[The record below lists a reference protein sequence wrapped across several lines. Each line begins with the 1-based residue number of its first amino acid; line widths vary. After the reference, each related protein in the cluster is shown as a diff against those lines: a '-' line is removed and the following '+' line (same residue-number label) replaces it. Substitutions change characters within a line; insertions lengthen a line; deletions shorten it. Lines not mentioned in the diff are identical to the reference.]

1 MGTPLENPGSVDQI
15 TKPNL
20 RFVRVLITRRKA
32 VLLASSLPYCL
43 GPARTQKEGCMQTT
57 SAASDRLTRPQAAKY
72 LGISIFTL
80 NAWESEGRAPR
91 STRAGRHSIYLRS
104 DLDSF
109 LVARQSKPMTVPAA
123 ECSSIAEPSRW
134 PAGSRVMRLREVC
147 HLTGLSKTTIYK
159 LGRDGCFVP
168 SISLGG
174 TSVGWPSHLVE
185 SWLAEQLK
193 KAMGAA

>member
-1 MGTPLENPGSVDQI
+1 
-15 TKPNL
+15 
-20 RFVRVLITRRKA
+20 
-32 VLLASSLPYCL
+32 
-43 GPARTQKEGCMQTT
+43 MQTT

-91 STRAGRHSIYLRS
+91 STRAGRHSIYLLS

-109 LVARQSKPMTVPAA
+109 LADRQSKPVATPEADCSTVAA
-123 ECSSIAEPSRW
+123 PSRW

-159 LGRDGCFVP
+159 LGREGKFVP

-174 TSVGWPSHLVE
+174 ASVGWPSHLVE
-185 SWLAEQLK
+185 AWLAERLQ
-193 KAMGAA
+193 KAMEVA